1 MTPEQRAHRDQQI
14 TEFRYQLVAELAN
27 PYLSA
32 TKRRELIRQKA
43 QIPHQVPLLGPRRY
57 SVGCIHKWLALYRK
71 HGRAGLAPRPRRDAG
86 RARSLSDTEA
96 AVFLNYLE
104 NHPELTAA
112 VALRTLQTDGRI
124 TGTPSSS
131 ALSRLV
137 RSAGLHR
144 AARQRQAHGEQHLKF
159 EFFAPLECVQ
169 ADFMYGPRLP
179 DAKGRR
185 RIALLLAFLDDATR
199 RVVYAC
205 WGFSESA
212 VAFEAG
218 VRHIMAAHGR
228 IGRLYCDNGSP
239 FVSNQTKRILDAL
252 GLIISHS
259 RVGKPAGRGKVERFF
274 RTVRQ
279 QFLAPLETDQLAG
292 IADLDQR
299 FHTWLESEY
308 HRSPHRGLKGVT
320 PLETWLAKCHLIV
333 ALDPAVDLAQAFRHQ
348 ATRKVHRDSTV
359 TLDGVL
365 FELPST
371 LIGERVVL
379 RYDPTLPPANRR
391 LFVHHRGRHVGEAR
405 LVDSYANARVRR
417 ADLRLDPA
425 GDDAP
430 DAAAATVARSDPPDD
445 PLPPAAAS
453 LAASRVASRV
463 AVRPQTDRS
472 QEQSR

>member
-1 MTPEQRAHRDQQI
+1 MTPEEREHHDQQI

-32 TKRRELIRQKA
+32 AERRESIRQKA
-43 QIPHQVPLLGPRRY
+43 KVRHEVPLLGRRRY

-71 HGRAGLAPRPRRDAG
+71 HGRAGLAPRARRDAG

-96 AVFLNYLE
+96 AVLLNHLE
-104 NHPELTAA
+104 IHPELTATA
-112 VALRTLQTDGRI
+112 VLRTLQCDGRI
-124 TGTPSSS
+124 IGTPSSS

-144 AARQRQAHGEQHLKF
+144 SARQRQAHGEQSLKF

-179 DAKGRR
+179 DPKGRR

-218 VRHIMAAHGR
+218 IHHILASHGR
-228 IGRLYCDNGSP
+228 IGRLYCDHGSP
-239 FVSNQTKRILDAL
+239 FVSTQTRRILDAL
-252 GLIISHS
+252 GLTISHS
-259 RVGKPAGRGKVERFF
+259 RVRKPAGRGKIERWF

-279 QFLAPLETDQLAG
+279 QFLAPLEIDQVAG

-308 HRSPHRGLKGVT
+308 HRSPHRGLKGAT

-333 ALDPAVDLAQAFRHQ
+333 PVDPAVNLAEAFRHE
-348 ATRKVHRDSTV
+348 AARKVHRDSTI

-379 RYDPTLPPANRR
+379 RYDPTLPPRNRR
-391 LFVHHRGRHVGEAR
+391 LFVHHGGRHVGEAR

-417 ADLRLDPA
+417 AHLRLDPS
-425 GDDAP
+425 GDDEP
-430 DAAAATVARSDPPDD
+430 DAAGAPVARSDPPDD

-453 LAASRVASRV
+453 LAASRVTVSSL
-463 AVRPQTDRS
+463 TDRS
-472 QEQSR
+472 QEESR

>member
-1 MTPEQRAHRDQQI
+1 MTPEQREDRDQRI

-32 TKRRELIRQKA
+32 AKRRELIQQKA
-43 QIPHQVPLLGPRRY
+43 QIQHEVPFLGPRRY
-57 SVGCIHKWLALYRK
+57 SVGCIHKWLTLYRK

-86 RARSLSDTEA
+86 RARSLSDTET

-104 NHPELTAA
+104 NHPELTAVA
-112 VALRTLQTDGRI
+112 VLRKLQTDGRI

-137 RSAGLHR
+137 RSAGLQR
-144 AARQRQAHGEQHLKF
+144 SARQQQAHGDQHLKF

-169 ADFMYGPRLP
+169 ADFMYGPRLSTP
-179 DAKGRR
+179 NGRR
-185 RIALLLAFLDDATR
+185 RPTLLLAFLDDATR

-218 VRHIMAAHGR
+218 IRHILAAHGR
-228 IGRLYCDNGSP
+228 IGRLYCDHGSP

-252 GLIISHS
+252 GLVISHS

-279 QFLAPLETDQLAG
+279 QFLAPLEIDQLAG

-308 HRSPHRGLKGVT
+308 HRSPHRGLKGAT

-333 ALDPAVDLAQAFRHQ
+333 PLDPTVDLAEAFRHR

-391 LFVHHRGRHVGEAR
+391 LFVHHRGRLVGEAR
-405 LVDSYANARVRR
+405 LVDSYANAHVRR
-417 ADLRLDPA
+417 ADLRLDPS
-425 GDDAP
+425 DDEP
-430 DAAAATVARSDPPDD
+430 DAADATEARSDPPDE

-453 LAASRVASRV
+453 LAASRVTVS
-463 AVRPQTDRS
+463 PQADRS

>member
-1 MTPEQRAHRDQQI
+1 MTPEQREHHDQRI

-32 TKRRELIRQKA
+32 TERRELIRHKA
-43 QIPHQVPLLGPRRY
+43 QIQHDVPFLGRRRY
-57 SVGCIHKWLALYRK
+57 STGCIHKWLALYRK
-71 HGRAGLAPRPRRDAG
+71 HGRAGLAPRARRDAG

-96 AVFLNYLE
+96 AVLLNYLE
-104 NHPELTAA
+104 NHPELTASA
-112 VALRTLQTDGRI
+112 ALRTLQTDGRI

-144 AARQRQAHGEQHLKF
+144 SARQRQAHGEQHLKF

-185 RIALLLAFLDDATR
+185 RSALLLAFLDDATR
-199 RVVYAC
+199 RVIYAC

-218 VRHIMAAHGR
+218 IRHIVAAHGR
-228 IGRLYCDNGSP
+228 IGRLYCDHGSP
-239 FVSNQTKRILDAL
+239 FVSSQTKRILDAL
-252 GLIISHS
+252 GLVISHS

-279 QFLAPLETDQLAG
+279 QFLAPLEIDQLAG

-308 HRSPHRGLKGVT
+308 HRSPHRGLKGAT

-333 ALDPAVDLAQAFRHQ
+333 PLDPTVDLGEAFRHQ
-348 ATRKVHRDSTV
+348 ATRKVYRDSTI

-365 FELPST
+365 FELSST

-379 RYDPTLPPANRR
+379 RYDPTLPPSNRR
-391 LFVHHRGRHVGEAR
+391 LFVHHRGRQVGEAR

-417 ADLRLDPA
+417 ADLRLDPS
-425 GDDAP
+425 GDDDK
-430 DAAAATVARSDPPDD
+430 DAAGAPVARSSDPPDD

-453 LAASRVASRV
+453 LAASRVAMS
-463 AVRPQTDRS
+463 PSTDRFP
-472 QEQSR
+472 EQSR

>member
-1 MTPEQRAHRDQQI
+1 MTPEQRERRDQQI

-43 QIPHQVPLLGPRRY
+43 QLQHEVPFLGPRRY
-57 SVGCIHKWLALYRK
+57 SVGCIHKWLDLYRK

-104 NHPELTAA
+104 NHPELTASA
-112 VALRTLQTDGRI
+112 ALRTLQTDGRI

-144 AARQRQAHGEQHLKF
+144 AARQRQAHGEQRLKF

-179 DAKGRR
+179 TPNGRR
-185 RIALLLAFLDDATR
+185 RPTLLLAFLDDATR

-218 VRHIMAAHGR
+218 IHHILAAHGR
-228 IGRLYCDNGSP
+228 IGRLYCDHGSP

-279 QFLAPLETDQLAG
+279 QFLAPLDTDQLAG
-292 IADLDQR
+292 VADLDQR

-308 HRSPHRGLKGVT
+308 HCSPHRGLKGAT

-333 ALDPAVDLAQAFRHQ
+333 ALDPTVDLAEAFRHQ

-359 TLDGVL
+359 TLRRCPVRAAFHPHRRAGRAAL
-365 FELPST
+365 RPYLAAGQPPSVRPPPRSPHRR
-371 LIGERVVL
+371 GAPGRHL
-379 RYDPTLPPANRR
+379 RQRARAPAPTCASIPQATMRRMPPATQWPPAPTRLTNRCLPP
-391 LFVHHRGRHVGEAR
+391 
-405 LVDSYANARVRR
+405 
-417 ADLRLDPA
+417 
-425 GDDAP
+425 
-430 DAAAATVARSDPPDD
+430 PP
-445 PLPPAAAS
+445 PWPPPAS
-453 LAASRVASRV
+453 
-463 AVRPQTDRS
+463 P
-472 QEQSR
+472 

>member
-1 MTPEQRAHRDQQI
+1 MTPEQREDRDQRI

-32 TKRRELIRQKA
+32 AKRRELIRQKA
-43 QIPHQVPLLGPRRY
+43 QIQHQVPFLGPRRY
-57 SVGCIHKWLALYRK
+57 SVGCIHKWLDRYRK
-71 HGRAGLAPRPRRDAG
+71 HGRAGLAPRTRRDAG

-104 NHPELTAA
+104 NHPELTASA
-112 VALRTLQTDGRI
+112 ALRTLQRDGRI

-137 RSAGLHR
+137 RSAGLQR
-144 AARQRQAHGEQHLKF
+144 SARQQQAHGEQHLKF

-185 RIALLLAFLDDATR
+185 RSALLLAFLDDATR
-199 RVVYAC
+199 RIVYAC

-218 VRHIMAAHGR
+218 IHHILAAHGR
-228 IGRLYCDNGSP
+228 IGRLYCDHGSP

-279 QFLAPLETDQLAG
+279 QFLAPLEIDQLAG

-308 HRSPHRGLKGVT
+308 HRSPHRGLKGAT

-333 ALDPAVDLAQAFRHQ
+333 PLDPTVDLAEAFRHR

-391 LFVHHRGRHVGEAR
+391 LFIHHRGRLVGEAR

-417 ADLRLDPA
+417 ADLRLDPS
-425 GDDAP
+425 GDDEP
-430 DAAAATVARSDPPDD
+430 DAADTTVARSDPPDD

-453 LAASRVASRV
+453 LAASRVTVS
-463 AVRPQTDRS
+463 PETDRS

>member
-1 MTPEQRAHRDQQI
+1 MTPEQREDRDQKV

-32 TKRRELIRQKA
+32 AKRRELILQKA
-43 QIPHQVPLLGPRRY
+43 QIQHEVPFLGRRRY
-57 SVGCIHKWLALYRK
+57 SVGCIHKWLDLYRK
-71 HGRAGLAPRPRRDAG
+71 HGKAGLTPRPRRDAG
-86 RARSLSDTEA
+86 RARSLSDTET

-104 NHPELTAA
+104 NHPELTASA
-112 VALRTLQTDGRI
+112 ALRTLQTDGRI

-137 RSAGLHR
+137 RSAGLQR
-144 AARQRQAHGEQHLKF
+144 AARQRQAHPEQHLKF

-179 DAKGRR
+179 DANGRR
-185 RIALLLAFLDDATR
+185 RISLLLAFLDDATR
-199 RVVYAC
+199 RIVYAC

-218 VRHIMAAHGR
+218 IRHILAAHGR
-228 IGRLYCDNGSP
+228 IGRLYCDHGSP

-279 QFLAPLETDQLAG
+279 QFLAPLESDQLAG
-292 IADLDQR
+292 VADLDQR

-308 HRSPHRGLKGVT
+308 HRSPHRGLKGAT
-320 PLETWLAKCHLIV
+320 PLETWLAKSHLIV
-333 ALDPAVDLAQAFRHQ
+333 ALDPTVDLAEAFRHQ

-379 RYDPTLPPANRR
+379 RYDPALPPPNRR
-391 LFVHHRGRHVGEAR
+391 LFVHHRGRLVGAAR

-417 ADLRLDPA
+417 ADLRLDPSD
-425 GDDAP
+425 DDAP
-430 DAAAATVARSDPPDD
+430 DAAGAPAARSAPPDA

-453 LAASRVASRV
+453 LAASRVALNPS
-463 AVRPQTDRS
+463 TDRS

>member
-1 MTPEQRAHRDQQI
+1 MTPEQREDRDQQI

-32 TKRRELIRQKA
+32 TERRELIRQKA
-43 QIPHQVPLLGPRRY
+43 QIQHEVPFLGPRRY
-57 SVGCIHKWLALYRK
+57 SVGCIHKWLSLYRK
-71 HGRAGLAPRPRRDAG
+71 HGRAGLAPRTRRDAG
-86 RARSLSDTEA
+86 RARSLSDTEE

-104 NHPELTAA
+104 NHPGVTATA
-112 VALRTLQTDGRI
+112 ALRTLQTDGRI

-137 RSAGLHR
+137 RSTGLHR
-144 AARQRQAHGEQHLKF
+144 AARQRKAHGEQSLKF

-169 ADFMYGPRLP
+169 ADFMYGPRLL

-218 VRHIMAAHGR
+218 IRHIMAAHGR
-228 IGRLYCDNGSP
+228 IGRLYCDHGSP

-252 GLIISHS
+252 GLIIVHS

-279 QFLAPLETDQLAG
+279 QFLAPLDIDQLAG

-333 ALDPAVDLAQAFRHQ
+333 ALDPTVDLAEAFRHQ

-391 LFVHHRGRHVGEAR
+391 LFVHHRGRLVGEAR

-425 GDDAP
+425 GDDEP
-430 DAAAATVARSDPPDD
+430 DAAGATAARSDPPDD

-453 LAASRVASRV
+453 LAASRVTVSTD
-463 AVRPQTDRS
+463 TDRS